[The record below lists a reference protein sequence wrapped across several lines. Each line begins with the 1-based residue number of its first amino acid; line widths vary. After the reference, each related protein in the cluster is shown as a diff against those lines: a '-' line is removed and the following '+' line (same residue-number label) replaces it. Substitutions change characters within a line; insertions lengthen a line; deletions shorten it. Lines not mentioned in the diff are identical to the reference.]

1 MEERLR
7 EMMNQ
12 IAVPDEEN
20 GLSRTIALAREE
32 ERRQRRRERI
42 SFARFIWMQGKYV
55 GWKIWAAQ
63 AGCLLIVTA
72 LLLSMFGTQFFR
84 IPVYAVRYACTVSG
98 SVFLCSVPFLSR
110 SVRYNMHEL
119 ETASYMSARRLL
131 AAKLLWI
138 GTGDAVV
145 LTGLLLFMTMYAPLG
160 NMFLLLCLLLPFL
173 LTAAAGLFFLQLLG
187 LRYVPA
193 ACAGVSFIIVLA
205 AILGSRKL
213 LILWEGEHFAGGA
226 FLLLAVL
233 CLLCAYEIRALF
245 RRGNYEEL
253 QLSC

>member
-1 MEERLR
+1 M
-7 EMMNQ
+7 
-12 IAVPDEEN
+12 
-20 GLSRTIALAREE
+20 LSGMPARCPAL
-32 ERRQRRRERI
+32 
-42 SFARFIWMQGKYV
+42 FFC
-55 GWKIWAAQ
+55 AA
-63 AGCLLIVTA
+63 
-72 LLLSMFGTQFFR
+72 F
-84 IPVYAVRYACTVSG
+84 
-98 SVFLCSVPFLSR
+98 PFLAVLSA
-110 SVRYNMHEL
+110 
-119 ETASYMSARRLL
+119 TTCMSWRRPPICR
-131 AAKLLWI
+131 LWI

-173 LTAAAGLFFLQLLG
+173 LTAAAGLFFLQSLG

-233 CLLCAYEIRALF
+233 CLLCAYEIRTLF